1 MDTIMQQIEHM
12 VAELQ
17 DLRIEA
23 EGYLAEAHP
32 GCLGNCPIEAL
43 VEDTN
48 QQILAYCSFLSLM
61 RQVAGKA

>member
-1 MDTIMQQIEHM
+1 MQQIEHM

-23 EGYLAEAHP
+23 EAYLADAHP

-43 VEDTN
+43 VEDAN
-48 QQILAYCSFLSLM
+48 QQILAYCRFLSVM